1 MEEDVT
7 ASVAMAVF
15 GLDGF
20 RVLAA
25 EVGGRL
31 ELLVETAADLVGCPE
46 RGAVA
51 RPKDRRAVWVRD
63 PPIVGRPV
71 VICWHKRVWRRR
83 TGRSQA
89 NLDRDSPGDRAAV

>member
-1 MEEDVT
+1 
-7 ASVAMAVF
+7 MAVF

-51 RPKDRRAVWVRD
+51 RP
-63 PPIVGRPV
+63 
-71 VICWHKRVWRRR
+71 R
-83 TGRSQA
+83 TGARCGCATRPSSGG
-89 NLDRDSPGDRAAV
+89 RW